1 MAKTRIHELAK
12 ELKITSKELIDKVA
26 SLGISVKNHMS
37 TLEDEDVGRLK
48 SLYQASSD
56 TIIEEKRIG
65 RRVIRRRKIKI
76 REEKPEPETLKAER
90 GEEASQT
97 AEAEKEMLQV
107 PSEPEA
113 DKAKEKVE
121 PEKPEEK
128 VEKSVKPRPTAQ
140 KTEAS
145 IVEKAKPVETREV
158 PAEKESKESV
168 EPKLEKPEPP
178 EKEAPEIAPEE
189 KVAEKKEEPP
199 KKLEKPEKEK
209 EEEKIEA
216 ARIEEP
222 KVEAKVKEIEK
233 NEKAK
238 KVEEPGKTP
247 EREKTQEPKKAEKAE
262 EAPVKPVAKKV
273 KKQKKEEAA
282 RIISLPEKPVEPEK
296 PKKEVPKKKPP
307 IDLQEARKARVEKKV
322 KAAVPERKAAHPKRK
337 KGTKIEPFAIP
348 EAKPGRPERR
358 KVVSKEDLY
367 TEAELKTQR
376 IMKSK
381 KGAKATKTEKEYK
394 KPEATVP
401 KAIKRRLKIDE
412 AITVANLAKR
422 MGIAASEVIKK
433 LMELG
438 LMVNVNQ
445 SIDFDTASLVA
456 EEFGFEVEKAAFK
469 EEEILKTEP
478 DKEEDLRPRP
488 PVVTIMGHVDHG
500 KTSLLDVIRES
511 NITEREAGGIT
522 QHIGAYQVK
531 VDGGEVTFLDT
542 PGHEAFTSMRARG
555 AQVTD
560 LVVLVVAADDGV
572 MQQTVEAINHA
583 RAAEIPILVA
593 INKIDKPNANPDRVK
608 RELAEHGLIP
618 EEWGGDTTMVEVSA
632 KKKIGI
638 EDLLEMI
645 LLQAEILELK
655 ANPKKPA
662 RGRIIEAKLDR
673 GRGPVATVLVQEG
686 TLKIGDFFVC
696 GVHHGKV
703 RALFDSNRQR
713 ILKATPSMP
722 VEIQGISGVPTAG
735 DDFVVVASEKQAKM
749 ISEHRQRKQRETEL
763 SRTTKVTLEKL
774 YERIKEGEIK
784 ELNIILKT
792 DVQGTLEAISDSLRK
807 LATDEIRVNIIH
819 SATGG
824 ISETD
829 VMLASASNA
838 IIIGFNVRADM
849 KVLEMAEREQVDIR
863 FYDVIYQL
871 IADVKDALEGMLE
884 PEYKEVV
891 IGRAEVRQTFNI
903 PKVGTVA
910 GCYVVDGKIE
920 RSSQVH
926 VVRDGIVVYQGKIAS
941 LKRFKDDV
949 KEVKA
954 GYECGIGIENFNDI
968 KVNDVLEAYILE
980 EIRPSLDA
988 DKTEN
993 EK

>member
-12 ELKITSKELIDKVA
+12 ELNITSKELIDKVA

-37 TLEDEDVGRLK
+37 TLEDEDVGRLR
-48 SLYQASSD
+48 SMYENGSD

-65 RRVIRRRKIKI
+65 RRVIRRRRIKV
-76 REEKPEPETLKAER
+76 REEKPEGEKAL
-90 GEEASQT
+90 EA
-97 AEAEKEMLQV
+97 AEAEKTKEEIKPEAEAKPEATGAVEEEKEKKPVEMA
-107 PSEPEA
+107 PEPEKPRVEEEVEKKPEA
-113 DKAKEKVE
+113 EVVEKARVIAPPETEEKEKVE
-121 PEKPEEK
+121 AEK
-128 VEKSVKPRPTAQ
+128 VEPR
-140 KTEAS
+140 KTEA
-145 IVEKAKPVETREV
+145 
-158 PAEKESKESV
+158 
-168 EPKLEKPEPP
+168 
-178 EKEAPEIAPEE
+178 EAPERKVTETVTEE
-189 KVAEKKEEPP
+189 KAAE
-199 KKLEKPEKEK
+199 EKEK
-209 EEEKIEA
+209 ELLKKTGKTAEEKGDETKAVEQVKIEPEDGA
-216 ARIEEP
+216 KAEKVPETRESIAKKEAEEADKP
-222 KVEAKVKEIEK
+222 ETKPVK
-233 NEKAK
+233 KAK
-238 KVEEPGKTP
+238 KE
-247 EREKTQEPKKAEKAE
+247 
-262 EAPVKPVAKKV
+262 
-273 KKQKKEEAA
+273 KKEEAA
-282 RIISLPEKPVEPEK
+282 KIISLPEKPVEPVKKEK
-296 PKKEVPKKKPP
+296 PKEVAKKKAP
-307 IDLQEARKARVEKKV
+307 IDLEQARKARVTRKPKPQVPDRKV
-322 KAAVPERKAAHPKRK
+322 TPQRK
-337 KGTKIEPFAIP
+337 KKGVKIEPFAIP
-348 EAKPGRPERR
+348 EAKPGRPERK

-367 TEAELKTQR
+367 SEAELKSQR
-376 IMKSK
+376 ILKSK
-381 KGAKATKTEKEYK
+381 KGARRTRTEKDYQ
-394 KPEATVP
+394 KPEITIP

-422 MGIAASEVIKK
+422 MGVAASEVIKK

-438 LMVNVNQ
+438 LMVTMNQ

-456 EEFGFEVEKAAFK
+456 EEFGFETEKASF
-469 EEEILKTEP
+469 EEEDILKSEP

-488 PVVTIMGHVDHG
+488 PVITIMGHVDHG

-511 NITEREAGGIT
+511 NVTQREAGGIT

-560 LVVLVVAADDGV
+560 IVVLVVAADDGV

-583 RAAEIPILVA
+583 RAADIPILVA
-593 INKIDKPNANPDRVK
+593 INKIDKPNANPERVK

-638 EDLLEMI
+638 DELLEMI
-645 LLQAEILELK
+645 VLQAEILELK
-655 ANPKKPA
+655 ANPNKPA
-662 RGRIIEAKLDR
+662 KGRIIEAKLDR

-735 DDFVVVASEKQAKM
+735 DDFAVVSNEKQAKM
-749 ISEHRQRKQRETEL
+749 IAEHRLRKQREAEL
-763 SRTTKVTLEKL
+763 SRSTKVTLEKL
-774 YERIKEGEIK
+774 YERIREGEIK

-807 LATDEIRVNIIH
+807 LGTDEIRVNIIH

-829 VMLASASNA
+829 VMLASASRA

-891 IGRAEVRQTFNI
+891 TGRAEVRQTFNI

-910 GCYVVDGKIE
+910 GCYVVDGRIE
-920 RSSQVH
+920 RGSNVH
-926 VVRDGIVVYQGKIAS
+926 VVRDGVVVYQGKIAS

-968 KVNDVLEAYILE
+968 KVNDVLEAYVLE
-980 EIRPSLDA
+980 EIRPSLDRE
-988 DKTEN
+988 KTEN
-993 EK
+993 EQ

>member
-1 MAKTRIHELAK
+1 M
-12 ELKITSKELIDKVA
+12 KV
-26 SLGISVKNHMS
+26 
-37 TLEDEDVGRLK
+37 
-48 SLYQASSD
+48 
-56 TIIEEKRIG
+56 
-65 RRVIRRRKIKI
+65 
-76 REEKPEPETLKAER
+76 REEKPEPETTPE
-90 GEEASQT
+90 GEVQP
-97 AEAEKEMLQV
+97 EAEKPEV
-107 PSEPEA
+107 PAEPEISEA
-113 DKAKEKVE
+113 VEKETKEVAEKPAEPLKEQKVEKVEAKLKEEAKKVPEAKE
-121 PEKPEEK
+121 PEKPEK
-128 VEKSVKPRPTAQ
+128 ARIVKPA
-140 KTEAS
+140 A
-145 IVEKAKPVETREV
+145 
-158 PAEKESKESV
+158 
-168 EPKLEKPEPP
+168 P
-178 EKEAPEIAPEE
+178 EKEISEAALEAKI
-189 KVAEKKEEPP
+189 VEKKEELA
-199 KKLEKPEKEK
+199 KKIEKPATK
-209 EEEKIEA
+209 EEEKIKAVKPEPEKPKADAREEA
-216 ARIEEP
+216 LEVS
-222 KVEAKVKEIEK
+222 KVEKPEK
-233 NEKAK
+233 
-238 KVEEPGKTP
+238 P
-247 EREKTQEPKKAEKAE
+247 
-262 EAPVKPVAKKV
+262 PVKPAKKV
-273 KKQKKEEAA
+273 KKEKKEEAA
-282 RIISLPEKPVEPEK
+282 VIISLPEKLVEPVEKEK
-296 PKKEVPKKKPP
+296 EKKEVAEKKPP
-307 IDLQEARKARVEKKV
+307 IDLEEARKARVAKKDKPPVPEKKPALT
-322 KAAVPERKAAHPKRK
+322 KKK
-337 KGTKIEPFAIP
+337 KGVKIEPFAIP
-348 EAKPGRPERR
+348 EAKPGKPERR

-367 TEAELKTQR
+367 SEAELKTQR
-376 IMKSK
+376 IIKSK
-381 KGAKATKTEKEYK
+381 KGAKAARAEKQFQ
-394 KPEATVP
+394 KPEITVP

-445 SIDFDTASLVA
+445 SIDFDTAVLVA
-456 EEFGFEVEKAAFK
+456 EEFGFEVEKAAFE
-469 EEEILKTEP
+469 EEEILKTES
-478 DKEEDLRPRP
+478 DREEDLKPRP

-511 NITEREAGGIT
+511 NITEKEAGGIT

-572 MQQTVEAINHA
+572 MQQTIEAINHA
-583 RAAEIPILVA
+583 KAADIPILVA

-632 KKKIGI
+632 KKNIGI
-638 EDLLEMI
+638 DDLLEMI

-655 ANPKKPA
+655 ANPNKPA

-774 YERIKEGEIK
+774 YEHIKEGEIK

-807 LATDEIRVNIIH
+807 LETDEIRVNIIH

-849 KVLEMAEREQVDIR
+849 KVLEMAEREQVDLR

-884 PEYKEVV
+884 PEYREVV

-910 GCYVVDGKIE
+910 GCYVVDGKLE
-920 RSSQVH
+920 RGCQVH
-926 VVRDGIVVYQGKIAS
+926 LVRDGIVVYQGKIAS

-954 GYECGIGIENFNDI
+954 GYECGVGIENFNDV

-980 EIRPSLDA
+980 EIKPSLD
-988 DKTEN
+988 TEKPDN
-993 EK
+993 EQ

>member
-12 ELKITSKELIDKVA
+12 ELQITSKELIDKVA

-48 SLYQASSD
+48 SMYQDSSD

-65 RRVIRRRKIKI
+65 RRVIRRRKIKV
-76 REEKPEPETLKAER
+76 REEKPEPEATPE
-90 GEEASQT
+90 GEVQP
-97 AEAEKEMLQV
+97 EAEKLEV
-107 PSEPEA
+107 PAEPEISEA
-113 DKAKEKVE
+113 VEKETKEVAEKPAEPLKEQKVEKVEAKLKEEAKKVPEAKE
-121 PEKPEEK
+121 PEKPEK
-128 VEKSVKPRPTAQ
+128 ARIVKPA
-140 KTEAS
+140 A
-145 IVEKAKPVETREV
+145 
-158 PAEKESKESV
+158 
-168 EPKLEKPEPP
+168 P
-178 EKEAPEIAPEE
+178 EKEISEAALEAKI
-189 KVAEKKEEPP
+189 VEKKEELA
-199 KKLEKPEKEK
+199 KKIEKPATK
-209 EEEKIEA
+209 EEEKIKAVKPEPEKPKADAREEA
-216 ARIEEP
+216 LEVS
-222 KVEAKVKEIEK
+222 KVEKPEK
-233 NEKAK
+233 
-238 KVEEPGKTP
+238 P
-247 EREKTQEPKKAEKAE
+247 
-262 EAPVKPVAKKV
+262 PVKPAKKV
-273 KKQKKEEAA
+273 KKEKKEEAA
-282 RIISLPEKPVEPEK
+282 VIISLPEKPVEPVEK
-296 PKKEVPKKKPP
+296 EKEKKEVAEKKTP
-307 IDLQEARKARVEKKV
+307 IDLEEARKARVAKKDKPPVPEKKPALT
-322 KAAVPERKAAHPKRK
+322 KKK
-337 KGTKIEPFAIP
+337 KGVKIEPFAIP
-348 EAKPGRPERR
+348 EAKPGKPERR

-367 TEAELKTQR
+367 SEAELKTQR
-376 IMKSK
+376 IIKSK
-381 KGAKATKTEKEYK
+381 KGAKAARAEKQFQ
-394 KPEATVP
+394 KPEITVP

-445 SIDFDTASLVA
+445 SIDFDTAVLVA
-456 EEFGFEVEKAAFK
+456 EEFGFEVEKAAFE
-469 EEEILKTEP
+469 EEEILKTES
-478 DKEEDLRPRP
+478 DREEDLKPRP

-511 NITEREAGGIT
+511 NITEKEAGGIT

-572 MQQTVEAINHA
+572 MQQTIEAINHA
-583 RAAEIPILVA
+583 KAADIPILVA

-632 KKKIGI
+632 KKNIGI
-638 EDLLEMI
+638 DDLLEMI

-655 ANPKKPA
+655 ANPNKPA

-774 YERIKEGEIK
+774 YEHIKEGEIK

-807 LATDEIRVNIIH
+807 LETDEIRVNIIH

-849 KVLEMAEREQVDIR
+849 KVLEMAEREQVDLR

-884 PEYKEVV
+884 PEYREVV

-910 GCYVVDGKIE
+910 GCYVVDGKLE
-920 RSSQVH
+920 RGCQVH
-926 VVRDGIVVYQGKIAS
+926 LVRDGIVVYQGKIAS

-954 GYECGIGIENFNDI
+954 GYECGVGIENFNDV

-980 EIRPSLDA
+980 EIKPSLD
-988 DKTEN
+988 TEKPDN
-993 EK
+993 EQ

>member
-12 ELKITSKELIDKVA
+12 ELQITSKELIDKVA

-37 TLEDEDVGRLK
+37 TLEDEDVGRLR
-48 SLYQASSD
+48 SMYQDSSD

-65 RRVIRRRKIKI
+65 RRVIRRRKIKV
-76 REEKPEPETLKAER
+76 REEKPEPETTPE
-90 GEEASQT
+90 GEVQP
-97 AEAEKEMLQV
+97 EAEKPEV
-107 PSEPEA
+107 PAEPEISEA
-113 DKAKEKVE
+113 VEKETKEVAEKPAEPLKEQKVEKVEAKLKEEAKKVPEAKE
-121 PEKPEEK
+121 PEKPEK
-128 VEKSVKPRPTAQ
+128 ARIVKPA
-140 KTEAS
+140 A
-145 IVEKAKPVETREV
+145 
-158 PAEKESKESV
+158 
-168 EPKLEKPEPP
+168 P
-178 EKEAPEIAPEE
+178 EKEISEAALEAKI
-189 KVAEKKEEPP
+189 VEKKEELA
-199 KKLEKPEKEK
+199 KKIEKPATK
-209 EEEKIEA
+209 EEEKIKAVKPEPEKPKADAREEA
-216 ARIEEP
+216 LEVS
-222 KVEAKVKEIEK
+222 KVEKPEK
-233 NEKAK
+233 
-238 KVEEPGKTP
+238 P
-247 EREKTQEPKKAEKAE
+247 
-262 EAPVKPVAKKV
+262 PVKPAKKV
-273 KKQKKEEAA
+273 KKEKKEEAA
-282 RIISLPEKPVEPEK
+282 VIISLPEKLVEPVEKEK
-296 PKKEVPKKKPP
+296 EKKEVAEKKPP
-307 IDLQEARKARVEKKV
+307 IDLEEARKARVAKKDKPPVPEKKPALT
-322 KAAVPERKAAHPKRK
+322 KKK
-337 KGTKIEPFAIP
+337 KGVKIEPFAIP
-348 EAKPGRPERR
+348 EAKPGKPERR

-367 TEAELKTQR
+367 SEAELKTQR
-376 IMKSK
+376 IIKSK
-381 KGAKATKTEKEYK
+381 KGAKAARAEKQFQ
-394 KPEATVP
+394 KPEITVP

-445 SIDFDTASLVA
+445 SIDFDTAVLVA
-456 EEFGFEVEKAAFK
+456 EEFGFEVEKAAFE
-469 EEEILKTEP
+469 EEEILKTES
-478 DKEEDLRPRP
+478 DREEDLKPRP

-511 NITEREAGGIT
+511 NITEKEAGGIT

-572 MQQTVEAINHA
+572 MQQTIEAINHA
-583 RAAEIPILVA
+583 KAADIPILVA

-632 KKKIGI
+632 KKNIGI
-638 EDLLEMI
+638 DDLLEMI

-655 ANPKKPA
+655 ANPNKPA

-774 YERIKEGEIK
+774 YEHIKEGEIK

-807 LATDEIRVNIIH
+807 LETDEIRVNIIH

-849 KVLEMAEREQVDIR
+849 KVLEMAEREQVDLR

-884 PEYKEVV
+884 PEYREVV

-910 GCYVVDGKIE
+910 GCYVVDGKLE
-920 RSSQVH
+920 RGCQVH
-926 VVRDGIVVYQGKIAS
+926 LVRDGIVVYQGKIAS

-954 GYECGIGIENFNDI
+954 GYECGVGIENFNDV

-980 EIRPSLDA
+980 EIKPSLD
-988 DKTEN
+988 TEKPDN
-993 EK
+993 EQ

>member
-12 ELKITSKELIDKVA
+12 ELQITSKELIDKVT

-48 SLYQASSD
+48 SLFQDSSN

-65 RRVIRRRKIKI
+65 RRVIRRRKIKLSEEKAEEEPA
-76 REEKPEPETLKAER
+76 REAEAAVEAKPEPLPAEETVKSA
-90 GEEASQT
+90 EEARKT
-97 AEAEKEMLQV
+97 EVPEAE
-107 PSEPEA
+107 EA
-113 DKAKEKVE
+113 REI
-121 PEKPEEK
+121 EE
-128 VEKSVKPRPTAQ
+128 T
-140 KTEAS
+140 
-145 IVEKAKPVETREV
+145 
-158 PAEKESKESV
+158 
-168 EPKLEKPEPP
+168 
-178 EKEAPEIAPEE
+178 
-189 KVAEKKEEPP
+189 
-199 KKLEKPEKEK
+199 
-209 EEEKIEA
+209 EEEK
-216 ARIEEP
+216 
-222 KVEAKVKEIEK
+222 KVETKVDAEV
-233 NEKAK
+233 AK
-238 KVEEPGKTP
+238 KVEET
-247 EREKTQEPKKAEKAE
+247 KKAEKPEEVMAPEEKAAKVTPEEKPAE
-262 EAPVKPVAKKV
+262 KVEKAKEEKVEVPRSEKPSDIEVQAKKMLEVEKAPEKLEKKEKEKAEKPPVKPVKKV
-273 KKQKKEEAA
+273 KKEKKEEAA
-282 RIISLPEKPVEPEK
+282 KIISLPEKPVESVEKAK
-296 PKKEVPKKKPP
+296 PKKEAKKKKAP
-307 IDLQEARKARVEKKV
+307 IDLEEARKARVAKKEKPPVPEKKV
-322 KAAVPERKAAHPKRK
+322 VPSKKK
-337 KGTKIEPFAIP
+337 KGVKIEPFAIP
-348 EAKPGRPERR
+348 EAKPRPERR
-358 KVVSKEDLY
+358 KVVSREDLY

-376 IMKSK
+376 IQKSRK
-381 KGAKATKTEKEYK
+381 SARAAKVEKDYQ
-394 KPEATVP
+394 KPEITVP

-422 MGIAASEVIKK
+422 MGVAASEVIKK

-445 SIDFDTASLVA
+445 SIDFDTATLVA
-456 EEFGFEVEKAAFK
+456 EEFGFEVEKAAF
-469 EEEILKTEP
+469 EEEELLKSEP

-511 NITEREAGGIT
+511 NITAREAGGIT

-572 MQQTVEAINHA
+572 MQQTIEAINHA
-583 RAAEIPILVA
+583 KAANIPILVA

-638 EDLLEMI
+638 DDLLEMI

-655 ANPKKPA
+655 ANPNKPA

-713 ILKATPSMP
+713 ILKATPSVP

-735 DDFVVVASEKQAKM
+735 DDFAVVASEKQAKM

-792 DVQGTLEAISDSLRK
+792 DVQGTLEAISDSLKK

-884 PEYKEVV
+884 PEYREVV

-903 PKVGTVA
+903 PKIGTVA

-920 RSSQVH
+920 RGSQVH

-954 GYECGIGIENFNDI
+954 GYECGVGIENFNDI

-980 EIRPSLDA
+980 EIQPSLDREKPEN
-988 DKTEN
+988 DK
-993 EK
+993 

>member
-12 ELKITSKELIDKVA
+12 ELNITSKELIDKVT

-37 TLEDEDVGRLK
+37 TLEEEDVGRLR
-48 SLYQASSD
+48 SMYQDGSN

-65 RRVIRRRKIKI
+65 RRVIRRRKIKV
-76 REEKPEPETLKAER
+76 REEKPEPEQIAES
-90 GEEASQT
+90 EEVTEIKEETEPRVSEAV
-97 AEAEKEMLQV
+97 AEE
-107 PSEPEA
+107 
-113 DKAKEKVE
+113 AKEKKE
-121 PEKPEEK
+121 APAQPEEPLK
-128 VEKSVKPRPTAQ
+128 EERVEEAVKAR
-140 KTEAS
+140 
-145 IVEKAKPVETREV
+145 IVEKAKV
-158 PAEKESKESV
+158 S
-168 EPKLEKPEPP
+168 
-178 EKEAPEIAPEE
+178 E
-189 KVAEKKEEPP
+189 KVSEIEEDRKEE
-199 KKLEKPEKEK
+199 
-209 EEEKIEA
+209 
-216 ARIEEP
+216 
-222 KVEAKVKEIEK
+222 KVEAKAAEPVKTETEAPIKEAGPGAPEAQIVEEAKEKPTEKAEVSREEKEKKPELEDERKTGKEAVAKEVPVKE
-233 NEKAK
+233 
-238 KVEEPGKTP
+238 
-247 EREKTQEPKKAEKAE
+247 KAEKAGE
-262 EAPVKPVAKKV
+262 PAPTPIRKAKREKR
-273 KKQKKEEAA
+273 KEEAA
-282 RIISLPEKPVEPEK
+282 VIISLPEKPVEPVKKEK
-296 PKKEVPKKKPP
+296 PREPVEKKPP
-307 IDLQEARKARVEKKV
+307 IDLEEARKARVTKKPKPSIPDKKV
-322 KAAVPERKAAHPKRK
+322 APPKKK
-337 KGTKIEPFAIP
+337 KGVKIEPFAIP
-348 EAKPGRPERR
+348 TAKAGRPERK

-367 TEAELKTQR
+367 SEAELKTQR
-376 IMKSK
+376 ILKSK
-381 KGAKATKTEKEYK
+381 KGAKAARATKAEKKYQ
-394 KPEATVP
+394 KPEITVP

-422 MGIAASEVIKK
+422 MGVAASEVIKK

-438 LMVNVNQ
+438 LMVTMNQ

-456 EEFGFEVEKAAFK
+456 EEFGFEIEKASFE
-469 EEEILKTEP
+469 EEEILKSEP
-478 DKEEDLRPRP
+478 DREEDLKPRP
-488 PVVTIMGHVDHG
+488 PVITIMGHVDHG

-511 NITEREAGGIT
+511 NITAKEAGGIT

-572 MQQTVEAINHA
+572 MQQTIEAINHA
-583 RAAEIPILVA
+583 RAAKIPILVA
-593 INKIDKPNANPDRVK
+593 INKIDKPNANPERVK

-632 KKKIGI
+632 KKKLGI
-638 EDLLEMI
+638 DELLEMI

-655 ANPKKPA
+655 ANPNKPA

-686 TLKIGDFFVC
+686 TLKIGDFFVS

-735 DDFVVVASEKQAKM
+735 DDFAVVESEKQAKM
-749 ISEHRQRKQRETEL
+749 IAEHRLRKQREAEL

-774 YERIKEGEIK
+774 YEHIKEGEIK

-792 DVQGTLEAISDSLRK
+792 DVQGTLEAISDSLKK
-807 LATDEIRVNIIH
+807 LGTEEIRVNIIH
-819 SATGG
+819 AATGG

-829 VMLASASNA
+829 VMLASASKA
-838 IIIGFNVRADM
+838 IVIGFNVRADM
-849 KVLEMAEREQVDIR
+849 KVLDMAEREQVDIR

-884 PEYKEVV
+884 PEYREVV

-920 RSSQVH
+920 RGSEVH
-926 VVRDGIVVYQGKIAS
+926 VVRDGVVVYQGKIAS

-949 KEVKA
+949 KEVKS

-968 KVNDVLEAYILE
+968 KVNDILEAFILE
-980 EIRPSLDA
+980 EIKPSLD
-988 DKTEN
+988 K
-993 EK
+993 EKPESEQ